1 MRAAA
6 PKSSRSCSFKQM
18 EIPALLFAALSLD
31 ATLADQEKE
40 TSLQRTHLPEA
51 LKENVAAQ
59 TQEAA
64 IKDVSTEKAKEIQVG
79 SVGEPFDHEE

>member
-6 PKSSRSCSFKQM
+6 PKSSRPCSFKQM

-31 ATLADQEKE
+31 ATLADQEQEKH
-40 TSLQRTHLPEA
+40 SQRAHLPEA
-51 LKENVAAQ
+51 LKESATPR

-64 IKDVSTEKAKEIQVG
+64 LKCLSTEKKKEIQGGLG
-79 SVGEPFDHEE
+79 SELLDHED